1 MRTIVL
7 GFVCALAL
15 LASPQSPDNSKTN
28 RRDEGKATA
37 EQQGNSA
44 KDIEITKEIRREITS
59 SDSMSTYA
67 KNIKIITKD
76 GFVTLRGPVKTAEE
90 RTAIEQIAK
99 RVAAAGKVK
108 NELEVSQ

>member
-1 MRTIVL
+1 MRTVAL
-7 GFVCALAL
+7 GLVCAFAL
-15 LASPQSPDNSKTN
+15 VASAQSPDNSKAN

-59 SDSMSTYA
+59 AESMSTYA

-90 RTAIEQIAK
+90 RTAIEQFAK
-99 RVAAAGKVK
+99 RVAGDAKVK
-108 NELEVSQ
+108 NELEVSK